1 MNISFENILN
11 VICLIGLVILILS
24 FTLKINNFFDIRS
37 ILHNH
42 FKVFQNSYLQLISVY
57 IVPIFFAIWITQQQQ
72 VTKDI
77 LDEINLVI
85 TILTSMF
92 FAFIGIIGSLNMD
105 KKDGNYK
112 RVAEETFN
120 STLFEIMCCLILL
133 LISFLIIFVNDYDN
147 ICFIKMISIPIYYFF
162 IIIILNIFL
171 ILKRIQAIFKNS

>member
-1 MNISFENILN
+1 MNINFENTLN
-11 VICLIGLVILILS
+11 IICLIGLVILFLS
-24 FTLKINNFFDIRS
+24 FTPKINNFFDIRLV
-37 ILHNH
+37 LHNH
-42 FKVFQNSYLQLISVY
+42 FKIFQNSYLQLISVY
-57 IVPIFFAIWITQQQQ
+57 IVPIFFAIWITLRQY

-105 KKDGNYK
+105 KKDENYK
-112 RVAEETFN
+112 RVVKETFN
-120 STLFEIMCCLILL
+120 STLFEIICCLILL

-147 ICFIKMISIPIYYFF
+147 VCFMKVTSILIYYLF
-162 IIIILNIFL
+162 IIVILNIFL